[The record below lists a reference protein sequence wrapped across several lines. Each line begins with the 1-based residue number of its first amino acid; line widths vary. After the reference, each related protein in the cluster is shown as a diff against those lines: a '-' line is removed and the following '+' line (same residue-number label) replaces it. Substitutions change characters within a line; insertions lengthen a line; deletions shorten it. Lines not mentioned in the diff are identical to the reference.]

1 MCQCQSQRRTM
12 SVVDIA
18 VSFANAPV
26 IAVAW
31 SIGEVIEGT
40 EAAARGLVLKTVE
53 NPLAEAL

>member
-1 MCQCQSQRRTM
+1 M